1 MSYLGDIRENSF
13 GPNGELWEGDNRIEE
28 RHYWNGAFIDL
39 CNLSAED
46 YAKTIFM
53 TNGSGSSDKPTTKP
67 TNTITVK
74 LLPKANEENMVVYAY
89 QATSN
94 HPVASE
100 YIIELIVED
109 MFGAKENVTL
119 TIPFGESLSETVL
132 TSIIAGEGMSEPTI
146 INSNYK
152 KEDDEFKYSVILP
165 EKTPDKPMAYHITLK
180 AGELDNITEDELRQR
195 LLASG
200 ELDMKN
206 EEESEVFEI
215 NMEVVEVEGISDM
228 NISQK
233 VQLLKEHAQDYIIV
247 TDKEIVSIEQANSG
261 INEIGAWQK
270 KDKTITLDNITY
282 TIWYKR
288 DDSQSLL
295 YDPVAKKWYG
305 CIDESGEPLTIEYII
320 YYK

>member
-1 MSYLGDIRENSF
+1 MSYLGDIRENSI

-53 TNGSGSSDKPTTKP
+53 TNGGGSSDTPTTKP
-67 TNTITVK
+67 TNTITVTM
-74 LLPKANEENMVVYAY
+74 LPKANEENIVVYAY

-94 HPVASE
+94 HPVSSE
-100 YIIELIVED
+100 YKIELIVED
-109 MFGAKENVTL
+109 MFGAKENVTI

-165 EKTPDKPMAYHITLK
+165 ERTPDKPMAYHITLK
-180 AGELDNITEDELRQR
+180 AGELDNITEDELRNR

-206 EEESEVFEI
+206 EEESEVFE
-215 NMEVVEVEGISDM
+215 VQYTPVEVEGCSSIASVEELDNLRM
-228 NISQK
+228 QH
-233 VQLLKEHAQDYIIV
+233 VQDIVIV
-247 TDKEIVSIEQANSG
+247 TDKEITSIEQAG
-261 INEIGAWQK
+261 VPINEIDLWNQK
-270 KDKTITLDNITY
+270 DTNITINGIHF
-282 TIWYKR
+282 TIWYKKG
-288 DDSQSLL
+288 DKPTDAYLV
-295 YDPVAKKWYG
+295 DPINGIEILPEKV
-305 CIDESGEPLTIEYII
+305 EYII